1 MDEFPEDDVDL
12 AEWMLAEWDEGRG
25 QGKSQL
31 ERQVWNDGAS
41 HGRRFDRF
49 VRQVLG
55 VETTRPSKQSDRI
68 ADLENQVRSLGGRPR
83 GVAPPPWDEQLQHAR
98 AAALSAL
105 RIWNDPIASFRTGSF
120 SLHLVTAWN
129 SLAIAV
135 LEKTGGEWRE
145 LSASGS
151 PTDIGGF
158 EKARGTSDLVADA
171 FPGPENHGLRSNVE
185 FWVSLRNAV
194 AHRHMPA
201 LDSIVIPHAQSALLN
216 FEEQLS
222 ELFGGEFQLAGA
234 LSVPLQLS
242 GFRDPGVLR
251 SVKALQRSLP
261 LDVQA
266 FLNEVA
272 GSDPEL
278 LHDPTFMLRVAFIP
292 AVPSSGR
299 NPDAVAYFARP
310 GEVPEDL
317 ADALEQYV
325 VLPKVVRPPRPNLI
339 ATQVVEQVLA
349 RIPYRF
355 TISMHTE
362 ATYRL
367 DVRSRPAD
375 GGPEKVDERYCEYV
389 SSVKRHLY
397 NRDWVERLTK
407 DLSDADSYE
416 RATGRAPI
424 MVEPGD
430 GSS

>member
-1 MDEFPEDDVDL
+1 MDELPEDDVEL
-12 AEWMLAEWDEGRG
+12 AEWLLAEWDEGRG
-25 QGKSQL
+25 RGKSQL

-49 VRQVLG
+49 LRQVLG

-68 ADLENQVRSLGGRPR
+68 ADLENQVRSHGGRPR
-83 GVAPPPWDEQLQHAR
+83 GVAPAAWEEQLQHAR

-105 RIWNDPIASFRTGSF
+105 RVWNDPIATFRTGSF
-120 SLHLVTAWN
+120 SLHMVTAWN

-135 LEKTGGEWRE
+135 LQKTGGEWRE
-145 LSASGS
+145 LGTDGV
-151 PTDIGGF
+151 PTDIGGR
-158 EKARGTSDLVADA
+158 EKARGTLVLVADA
-171 FPGPENHGLRSNVE
+171 FPGPENYGLRSNVE

-216 FEEQLS
+216 FEQQLS
-222 ELFGGEFQLAGA
+222 DVFGAEFQLAGA

-251 SVKALQRSLP
+251 SVKMLQRSLP

-266 FLNEVA
+266 FLSQVG
-272 GSDPEL
+272 GSDPDL

-310 GEVPEDL
+310 GEVPEEL
-317 ADALEQYV
+317 ADALDHYV
-325 VLPKVVRPPRPNLI
+325 VLPKVIRPPRPNLI
-339 ATQVVEQVLA
+339 ATQVVKQVQP
-349 RIPYRF
+349 RIPYHF
-355 TISMHTE
+355 SINMHTE

-367 DVRSRPAD
+367 GARSRPAD
-375 GGPEKVDERYCEYV
+375 GGPEKVDEKYCE
-389 SSVKRHLY
+389 
-397 NRDWVERLTK
+397 
-407 DLSDADSYE
+407 
-416 RATGRAPI
+416 
-424 MVEPGD
+424 
-430 GSS
+430 